1 MKFIKYAQD
10 KHFDMADVILPPYK
24 EGGKIMIISYYID
37 ICLMHNDI
45 TGLTH
50 GFAQVPDAG
59 SGMQFDE
66 TGRQAD
72 EDD

>member
-24 EGGKIMIISYYID
+24 ERRRIMIISYYID
-37 ICLMHNDI
+37 ICLMYNDI